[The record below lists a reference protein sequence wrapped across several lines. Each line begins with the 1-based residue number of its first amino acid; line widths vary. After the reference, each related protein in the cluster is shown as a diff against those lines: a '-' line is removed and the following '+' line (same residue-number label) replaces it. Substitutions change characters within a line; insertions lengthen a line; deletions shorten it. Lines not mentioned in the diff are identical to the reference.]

1 MKTLSPFSEHP
12 GGQQQHAQSW
22 EGGEV
27 CGEPLGVLGRG
38 GGGRRPPGL
47 PASLSLGSLQG

>member
-22 EGGEV
+22 EAGEV